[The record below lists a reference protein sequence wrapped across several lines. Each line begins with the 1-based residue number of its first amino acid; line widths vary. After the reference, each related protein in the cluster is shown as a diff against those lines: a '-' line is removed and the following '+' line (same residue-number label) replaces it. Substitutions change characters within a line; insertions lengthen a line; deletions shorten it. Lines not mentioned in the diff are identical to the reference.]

1 MGCVLIHARAH
12 ACVNRKLL
20 ATIQPSL
27 VFVGCQG
34 LTGGIVAAEEQ
45 IRREMQKKNA
55 VKRVDLNILNF
66 CSEESVRLQEKAK
79 LKSVNKSM
87 RIGLVLRSDLRYE
100 E

>member
-1 MGCVLIHARAH
+1 
-12 ACVNRKLL
+12 
-20 ATIQPSL
+20 
-27 VFVGCQG
+27 
-34 LTGGIVAAEEQ
+34 
-45 IRREMQKKNA
+45 MQKKNT

-79 LKSVNKSM
+79 PKSVNKSM